1 MRTTLLSLL
10 FASTAIAT
18 PAVAQNL
25 EMTTIPWD
33 GTFTDLI
40 PGDIP
45 DIPDTPD
52 IPDDDPGDD
61 VDPADECPRFPFFE
75 DMAVHSPYYAGD
87 SFISHGVHFT
97 VAPFQ
102 WSSGTWYNGGKV
114 YADNANRAC
123 GTGQDLFTNNANV
136 QIRFRH
142 RVVHDVYWMFGEYG
156 GNVNIEI
163 NGDFRNVNDYRDLDG
178 MMVGGVLIHVLWG
191 GYGNDCGC
199 ILLDGAVQKLAV
211 GGQEHWMD
219 CLRWKRGLGPHN
231 PNWNPRDGGD
241 VNRDGKA
248 DVHDLMAVLA
258 KYGTND
264 SDADLDASGSVDVR
278 DLLATL
284 RGIAAGPT
292 PHPDPAGIAPLPSP

>member
-1 MRTTLLSLL
+1 MVEKLGERYKIGENEAADDGLMES
-10 FASTAIAT
+10 
-18 PAVAQNL
+18 V
-25 EMTTIPWD
+25 TIFCPHD
-33 GTFTDLI
+33 HAAL
-40 PGDIP
+40 DISFV
-45 DIPDTPD
+45 I
-52 IPDDDPGDD
+52 GEE
-61 VDPADECPRFPFFE
+61 VMEHLGELADEFPTE
-75 DMAVHSPYYAGD
+75 TLDEAELAKWREAQS
-87 SFISHGVHFT
+87 
-97 VAPFQ
+97 
-102 WSSGTWYNGGKV
+102 
-114 YADNANRAC
+114 
-123 GTGQDLFTNNANV
+123 
-136 QIRFRH
+136 
-142 RVVHDVYWMFGEYG
+142 YG

-258 KYGTND
+258 KYGTDD